1 MTDQITFKGTPAE
14 RALAEQI
21 HEVLRLQGMFYP
33 VDAPVRQLLGN
44 LVSYFAQR
52 RGESPDKTRSDVAAA
67 INANPEIFTQEVQDE
82 DVMIITG
89 RRGAYVQPKVD
100 RSHSLVTRFYEPVNP
115 LPVDDISVVITTTR
129 PVLPK
134 IDPVFVSDYWLNGGV
149 SSESEGNFDTII
161 IPADDLPYVPNAD
174 GDSPLIGQTPRR
186 RSNQMRINLPQGISI
201 DLAQSTDYI
210 MALSGDAIVSAL
222 RTALEKDPY
231 ERFAVF
237 ANMVAAKQDVRSF
250 GKNEIRSITDYIEN
264 EVGAP
269 VEDKDILVHV
279 MRVSARSVD
288 FEQQLFALNYRLH
301 KDLEF
306 VGVSGVSMWATRK
319 LLDKMSANR
328 RFKASDMGALFSY
341 LEEGL
346 DDSVAVDSVEQIQS
360 RGSVSHTLS
369 FFEWDYGVLPFNR
382 ALAAILPAPIVSRQN
397 TAVIRVE
404 VPQIPGF
411 HFDISVRFPM
421 SGRGGWLQGFDSF
434 FQDQEILAPGATITL
449 KRTNAAN
456 VIQLSY
462 NEADQRIESLLYV
475 DDSKK
480 KSKFAFREYSFACD
494 VEEELLT
501 TQAAIGRIRR
511 IKFLELAE
519 RRNIVS
525 LVERIFEAFGEEVGT
540 RQAPA
545 YQLGFEQLYLVA
557 SAYRSVSRDFLRDT
571 LTTHPNC
578 QLVNHTAGLWSCRI
592 DPNTE
597 ARRDDAQFDDEDE

>member
-1 MTDQITFKGTPAE
+1 
-14 RALAEQI
+14 
-21 HEVLRLQGMFYP
+21 
-33 VDAPVRQLLGN
+33 
-44 LVSYFAQR
+44 
-52 RGESPDKTRSDVAAA
+52 
-67 INANPEIFTQEVQDE
+67 
-82 DVMIITG
+82 
-89 RRGAYVQPKVD
+89 
-100 RSHSLVTRFYEPVNP
+100 
-115 LPVDDISVVITTTR
+115 
-129 PVLPK
+129 
-134 IDPVFVSDYWLNGGV
+134 
-149 SSESEGNFDTII
+149 
-161 IPADDLPYVPNAD
+161 
-174 GDSPLIGQTPRR
+174 
-186 RSNQMRINLPQGISI
+186 
-201 DLAQSTDYI
+201 
-210 MALSGDAIVSAL
+210 MALSGDEIVSAL
-222 RTALEKDPY
+222 RATLEKDPY

-237 ANMVAAKQDVRSF
+237 ADMVAAKQDVRSF
-250 GKNEIRSITDYIEN
+250 GKNEIRSIVDYIEN

-279 MRVSARSVD
+279 MRVSARAVD

-306 VGVSGVSMWATRK
+306 VGVPGVYMWATRK

-328 RFKASDMGALFSY
+328 RFKASDMGSLFGY

-346 DDSVAVDSVEQIQS
+346 DDSVAVDSIEQIQS
-360 RGSVSHTLS
+360 RGYVSHTLS
-369 FFEWDYGVLPFNR
+369 FFEWDYGVLPLNR

-404 VPQIPGF
+404 VPQLPGF

-449 KRTNAAN
+449 KRTGVAN
-456 VIQLSY
+456 VIQLSFS
-462 NEADQRIESLLYV
+462 EADQRIESLLYV

-480 KSKFAFREYSFACD
+480 KSKFAFREYSFACE

-501 TQAAIGRIRR
+501 TQSAIGRIRR
-511 IKFLELAE
+511 IKFLELSE
-519 RRNIVS
+519 RRNMQS
-525 LVERIFEAFGEEVGT
+525 LVERIFEAFGDEVGT

-545 YQLGFEQLYLVA
+545 YQLSFEQLYLVT

-571 LTTHPNC
+571 LTTHTNC

-597 ARRDDAQFDDEDE
+597 AQRDDAQYDDEDE